1 MGLEITELLELPN
14 IYVESYSKTD
24 KGWLLQLRPLSDGMR
39 CPGCGRFIDRVHQA
53 PKVIIRD
60 LAILKRPVHLQIPRR
75 QFHCP
80 DCQRYATEQ
89 LEFVDWRRRHTR
101 RFEQDV
107 YERVQ
112 HSSLEQIARE
122 EGISPEEVRGIFEH
136 VAAQSKKRLGRSG
149 THKHR

>member
-75 QFHCP
+75 QFHCQG
-80 DCQRYATEQ
+80 CFILALHWMQMRIE
-89 LEFVDWRRRHTR
+89 
-101 RFEQDV
+101 
-107 YERVQ
+107 
-112 HSSLEQIARE
+112 SGKSLIAC
-122 EGISPEEVRGIFEH
+122 
-136 VAAQSKKRLGRSG
+136 
-149 THKHR
+149 